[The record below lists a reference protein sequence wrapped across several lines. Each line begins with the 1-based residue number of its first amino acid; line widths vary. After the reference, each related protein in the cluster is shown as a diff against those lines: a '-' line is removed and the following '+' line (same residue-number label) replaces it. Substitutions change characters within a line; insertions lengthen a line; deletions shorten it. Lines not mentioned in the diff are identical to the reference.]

1 MSPGYASAPRQ
12 KTGEAEPRT
21 GGSSTGDFSTGEGLL
36 PLWKISARRETARW
50 TRRPTR
56 QFSRPPPRHLP
67 PGTAPA
73 RPGAPYPRL
82 PVSEPLPIDPYLPGV
97 VATLKS
103 RGTLVLV
110 APPGAGKTTRV
121 PPALLSAGV
130 LGPGALWVLQPRRV
144 AARAAARRIASELE
158 EPLGE
163 CAGYQIRDESVRS
176 PRTRILVVTEGI
188 LTRRLLDDPSLPGVA
203 GVMLDEFHERSRH
216 ADLALAMLREVRATL
231 RPDLLLVVASAT
243 LDPAPVAAF
252 LADEA
257 GPAPVVTVP
266 GRPFPVE
273 VRHSDQVDPRP
284 LEARV
289 AAAVRT
295 ALHEGPRGDVLVF
308 LPGAFEIRRAREA
321 VESLGGPVDV
331 RVLHGDLPGA
341 AQDAALAPASPGRRR
356 VILATNVAETSLTIE
371 GVSTVVDSGLARTLR
386 FDPRSGLDRL
396 VLGRIPR
403 ASADQRAGR
412 AGRLG
417 PGLALRLFTRHEE
430 QGLRPFEEPELFR
443 TDLASPLLDVLLW
456 TSRDPALFEWFE
468 RPPAASMA
476 LALRL
481 LRRLGAVAEDS
492 FRPTPRGARMAALP
506 VHPRLS
512 ALVLA
517 GAERGHLRAAATL
530 AALVEERDV
539 LAASRAFGGPAPDVD
554 HSSDLLLRLE
564 LLEEAERSGLSRP
577 RLSSLGLDPG
587 AALAVLRLRDLILRR
602 FPPEPHPPSD
612 TETDLLRLVLAAY
625 PDRIARRRRPAGPEA
640 ILAGGTPLVFD
651 VRSSVRTAGLVAVIE
666 TSAAPSGPDRIRL
679 ASAVEREWL
688 DALPG
693 ERVRTETVRSWDA
706 ASGRVVARQRVVY
719 DDLVLEEKEISAP
732 LDEETAGLLLE
743 AARANLRNALEPGA
757 GVDSLRARVAFLRSA
772 MPELDLPPL
781 DDEALLGLLPS
792 LVSGRRRL
800 SELRETPL
808 EPLLKARLG
817 SRALRLLDAHAPEA
831 LPVPSGR
838 DLPLRYDAGAPP
850 VLAVKLQELFGL
862 AATPRV
868 AGGRVPVLLH
878 LLSPAG
884 RPVQVTSDLSSFW
897 STTYPAVRR
906 EMRGR
911 YPKHPW
917 PEDPWSAPPRRGT
930 TRSGR

>member
-1 MSPGYASAPRQ
+1 VQ
-12 KTGEAEPRT
+12 T
-21 GGSSTGDFSTGEGLL
+21 
-36 PLWKISARRETARW
+36 
-50 TRRPTR
+50 
-56 QFSRPPPRHLP
+56 
-67 PGTAPA
+67 
-73 RPGAPYPRL
+73 
-82 PVSEPLPIDPYLPGV
+82 PLPIDPFLPDV
-97 VATLKS
+97 VAALRS

-121 PPALLSAGV
+121 PPALLEAGV
-130 LGPGALWVLQPRRV
+130 LESGTLWVLQPRRV
-144 AARAAARRIASELE
+144 AARAAARRIAAE
-158 EPLGE
+158 LGE
-163 CAGYQIRDESVRS
+163 PAGERAGYQIRDEAVRS
-176 PRTRILVVTEGI
+176 ARTRILVVTEGI
-188 LTRRLLDDPSLPGVA
+188 LTRRLLEDPSLPGIA

-216 ADLALAMLREVRATL
+216 ADLALAMLREVRVTL
-231 RPDLLLVVASAT
+231 REDLLLLVASAT
-243 LDPAPVAAF
+243 LDPSPVAAF
-252 LADEA
+252 LSDAR
-257 GPAPVVTVP
+257 GPAPVMSVP

-273 VRHSDQVDPRP
+273 IRHSDHADPRP

-295 ALHEGPRGDVLVF
+295 ALSEGPRGDVLVF

-321 VESLGGPVDV
+321 VESMGEDLDV

-341 AQDAALAPASPGRRR
+341 AQDAALAPASAGHPR

-403 ASADQRAGR
+403 ASAEQRAGR

-417 PGLALRLFTRHEE
+417 PGLALRLFSRHEE
-430 QGLRPFEEPELFR
+430 RGLRPFEEPELFR
-443 TDLASPLLDVLLW
+443 TDLAAPLLDVLLW
-456 TSRDPALFEWFE
+456 TARDPALFGWFE
-468 RPPAASMA
+468 RPPGVSMA

-481 LRRLGAVAEDS
+481 LRRLGAVEEGS
-492 FRPTPRGARMAALP
+492 YHPTSRGVRMAGLP

-517 GAERGHLRAAATL
+517 GAERGLLREAATL

-539 LAASRAFGGPAPDVD
+539 LAASRVFGDGLPDVD
-554 HSSDLLLRLE
+554 HASDLLLRLD
-564 LLEEAERSGLSRP
+564 LLDEAERSGLSRS
-577 RLSSLGLDPG
+577 RLSSLGLDP
-587 AALAVLRLRDLILRR
+587 AASFAVLRLRDLLLRR
-602 FPPEPHPPSD
+602 FPPAIRPTRASAA
-612 TETDLLRLVLAAY
+612 DLLRLVLVAY
-625 PDRIARRRRPAGPEA
+625 PDRIARRRRPAAAEA

-651 VRSSVRTAGLVAVIE
+651 SRCSVRSAELVAVVE
-666 TSAAPSGPDRIRL
+666 TSAAPVGPDRIRL
-679 ASAVEREWL
+679 ASTVEREWL
-688 DALPG
+688 DELPG
-693 ERVRTETVRSWDA
+693 ECVRTETVRSWDV
-706 ASGRVVARQRVVY
+706 ASRRVVARRLVVY
-719 DDLVLEEKEISAP
+719 DDLVLQETEIPAP
-732 LDEETAGLLLE
+732 LDEETARLLLD
-743 AARANLRNALEPGA
+743 AARADLRRALEPGA
-757 GVDSLRARVAFLRSA
+757 GVERLRARVAFLRRA

-781 DDEALLGLLPS
+781 DDEALLDVLPT

-817 SRALRLLDAHAPEA
+817 SRGLYLLDQHAPES
-831 LPVPSGR
+831 LPVPTGR
-838 DLPLRYDAGAPP
+838 DLPLRYDADGPP

-868 AGGRVPVLLH
+868 AGGRVSVLLH

-884 RPVQVTSDLSSFW
+884 RPVQVTSDLASFW

-906 EMRGR
+906 ELRGR

-917 PEDPWSAPPRRGT
+917 PEDPWTAPPRRGT

>member
-1 MSPGYASAPRQ
+1 M
-12 KTGEAEPRT
+12 
-21 GGSSTGDFSTGEGLL
+21 
-36 PLWKISARRETARW
+36 
-50 TRRPTR
+50 PT
-56 QFSRPPPRHLP
+56 
-67 PGTAPA
+67 T
-73 RPGAPYPRL
+73 
-82 PVSEPLPIDPYLPGV
+82 LPIDPFLPDL
-97 VATLKS
+97 VAALRS

-121 PPALLSAGV
+121 PPALLAAGA
-130 LGPGALWVLQPRRV
+130 LGSGTLWVLQPRRV
-144 AARAAARRIASELE
+144 AARAAARRIAE
-158 EPLGE
+158 ELGE
-163 CAGYQIRDESVRS
+163 PVGQRAGYRIRDEGMHSA
-176 PRTRILVVTEGI
+176 RTRILVVTEGI
-188 LTRRLLDDPSLPGVA
+188 LTRRLLEDPSLPGIA

-216 ADLALAMLREVRATL
+216 ADLALAMLREIRATL
-231 RPDLLLVVASAT
+231 REDLFLLVASAT

-252 LADEA
+252 LADA
-257 GPAPVVTVP
+257 RGPAPVASVP

-273 VRHSDQVDPRP
+273 VRHAEGADPRP

-289 AAAVRT
+289 ASSVRT
-295 ALHEGPRGDVLVF
+295 ALSEGPRGDVLVF

-321 VESLGGPVDV
+321 VESMGEPLDV

-341 AQDAALAPASPGRRR
+341 AQDAALAPAAAGRRR
-356 VILATNVAETSLTIE
+356 VILTTNVAETSLTIE
-371 GVSTVVDSGLARTLR
+371 GVSTVIDSGLARTLR
-386 FDPRSGLDRL
+386 FDSRSGLDRL

-430 QGLRPFEEPELFR
+430 QGLRPFEEPELLR

-456 TSRDPALFEWFE
+456 TARDPALFGWFE
-468 RPPAASMA
+468 RPPAASTS

-481 LRRLGAVAEDS
+481 LRRLGAVEEDS
-492 FRPTPRGARMAALP
+492 FRPTPRGAKMAALP
-506 VHPRLS
+506 VHPRLA

-517 GAERGHLRAAATL
+517 GAERGLLREAATL

-539 LAASRAFGGPAPDVD
+539 LAASRAFGAVGADTD
-554 HSSDLLLRLE
+554 HTSDLLLRLD
-564 LLEEAERSGLSRP
+564 LLGEAERSGLSRP
-577 RLSSLGLDPG
+577 RLAALGLDPG
-587 AALAVLRLRDLILRR
+587 AALAVLRLRDLLLRR
-602 FPPEPHPPSD
+602 FPPAPHPPRVS
-612 TETDLLRLVLAAY
+612 ESDLLRLVLAAY
-625 PDRIARRRRPAGPEA
+625 PDRIARRRRPAAAEA
-640 ILAGGTPLVFD
+640 VLAGGTPLVFD
-651 VRSSVRTAGLVAVIE
+651 TRCSVRSAELVAILE

-688 DALPG
+688 AELPG
-693 ERVRTETVRSWDA
+693 ERVRTDTVRSWDA
-706 ASGRVVARQRVVY
+706 ASERVVARRRVVY
-719 DDLVLEEKEISAP
+719 DDLVLEEKEIPAP
-732 LDEETAGLLLE
+732 LDEETAILLLE
-743 AARANLRNALEPGA
+743 AVRADLSRALGLGA
-757 GVDSLRARVAFLRSA
+757 GVDCLRARVAFLRRA

-781 DDEALLGLLPS
+781 DDDALLALLPG
-792 LVSGRRRL
+792 LVAGRRRL

-817 SRALRLLDAHAPEA
+817 ARALRLLDEQAPES
-831 LPVPSGR
+831 LTVPTGR
-838 DLPLRYDAGAPP
+838 DLPLRYAVDGPP
-850 VLAVKLQELFGL
+850 VLEVKLQELFGL

-884 RPVQVTSDLSSFW
+884 RPVQVTSDLASFW

-906 EMRGR
+906 ELRGR

>member
-1 MSPGYASAPRQ
+1 MA
-12 KTGEAEPRT
+12 
-21 GGSSTGDFSTGEGLL
+21 
-36 PLWKISARRETARW
+36 
-50 TRRPTR
+50 
-56 QFSRPPPRHLP
+56 RPP
-67 PGTAPA
+67 GSG
-73 RPGAPYPRL
+73 RPL
-82 PVSEPLPIDPYLPGV
+82 SSSPVPETLPIDPFLPGA
-97 VATLKS
+97 VAALRA

-121 PPALLSAGV
+121 PQALLSAGV
-130 LGPGALWVLQPRRV
+130 LGSGALWVLQPRRV
-144 AARAAARRIASELE
+144 AARAAARRIASELG
-158 EPLGE
+158 EPAGE
-163 CAGYQIRDESVRS
+163 RAGYQIRDEAVRS
-176 PRTRILVVTEGI
+176 GRTRILVVTEGI

-203 GVMLDEFHERSRH
+203 AVMLDEFHERSRH
-216 ADLALAMLREVRATL
+216 ADLALAMLREVRSTL
-231 RPDLLLVVASAT
+231 RADLLLVVASAT

-257 GPAPVVTVP
+257 GPAPVLEVP

-273 VRHSDQVDPRP
+273 VRHADQADPRP

-289 AAAVRT
+289 ASAVRT
-295 ALHEGPRGDVLVF
+295 ALAEGPRGDVLVF
-308 LPGAFEIRRAREA
+308 LPGAFEIRRARET
-321 VESLGGPVDV
+321 VESLGEPVDV

-341 AQDAALAPASPGRRR
+341 AQDAALAPAADGRRR
-356 VILATNVAETSLTIE
+356 VLLATNVAETSLTIE

-403 ASADQRAGR
+403 ASAEQRAGR

-417 PGLALRLFTRHEE
+417 PGLALRLFSRHEE
-430 QGLRPFEEPELFR
+430 LGLRPFEEPELFR
-443 TDLASPLLDVLLW
+443 TDLSSPLLDVLLW
-456 TSRDPALFEWFE
+456 TPRDPALFGWFE
-468 RPPAASMA
+468 SPPAPAMS

-481 LRRLGAVAEDS
+481 LRRLGAIEEGS

-506 VHPRLS
+506 VPPRLS

-517 GAERGHLRAAATL
+517 GAERGLLREAATL

-539 LAASRAFGGPAPDVD
+539 LVASRAFGAAAPDVD
-554 HSSDLLLRLE
+554 HDSDLLLRLE

-587 AALAVLRLRDLILRR
+587 AALAVLRLRDLLLRR
-602 FPPEPHPPSD
+602 FPPQPRPTGVSG
-612 TETDLLRLVLAAY
+612 TADLLRLVLAAY
-625 PDRIARRRRPAGPEA
+625 PDRIARRRRSSGAEA

-651 VRSSVRTAGLVAVIE
+651 SRSSVRTAGLVAVIE
-666 TSAAPSGPDRIRL
+666 TSAAPTGPDRIRL
-679 ASAVEREWL
+679 ASTVEREWL

-693 ERVRTETVRSWDA
+693 ERVLSETVRSWDA
-706 ASGRVVARQRVVY
+706 AAARVVARRRVVY
-719 DDLVLEEKEISAP
+719 DDLVLEETEVPAP
-732 LDEETAGLLLE
+732 LDEETARILLE
-743 AARANLRNALEPGA
+743 AARADLRSALDPGES
-757 GVDSLRARVAFLRSA
+757 VERLRARVAFLRGA
-772 MPELDLPPL
+772 MPELGLPSL
-781 DDEALLGLLPS
+781 DDEALLGLLPE
-792 LVSGRRRL
+792 LVFGHRRL
-800 SELRETPL
+800 SELREAPL
-808 EPLLKARLG
+808 EPLLKGLLG
-817 SRALRLLDAHAPEA
+817 ARALRLLDAHAPEA
-831 LPVPSGR
+831 LPVPTGR
-838 DLPLRYDAGAPP
+838 NLPLRYDAGGPP

-868 AGGRVPVLLH
+868 AHGRVPVLLH

-884 RPVQVTSDLSSFW
+884 RPVQVTSDLASFW

-906 EMRGR
+906 ELRGR